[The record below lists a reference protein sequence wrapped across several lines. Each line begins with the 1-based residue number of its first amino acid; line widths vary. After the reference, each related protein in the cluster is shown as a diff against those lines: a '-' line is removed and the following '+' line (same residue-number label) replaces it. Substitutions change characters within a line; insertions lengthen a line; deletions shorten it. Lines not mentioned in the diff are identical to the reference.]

1 MPDWPIPDWMGVAD
15 IAAVLWF
22 LGLWTGYTWYAD
34 KSSAHERSI
43 TAAMNKR
50 RLAWMMQALNRDLRI
65 VDTNI
70 LGNLLTGVGFFAS
83 TTIFVLGGLMAML
96 GVAEQGTAALARL
109 PFASTVQETIWE
121 VKILFLLLIFIYAFF
136 KFTWAFRLA
145 NYCSITVGTMPNS
158 DQKDSPQATEAAT
171 MAATLT
177 RLSGHH
183 FNRGLRAYFF
193 ALAALGWLIS
203 PWVFA
208 AMTAAVVWTLYRREF
223 SSRAVRALRDMM
235 EKNPPPP
242 CA

>member
-1 MPDWPIPDWMGVAD
+1 MLDWMGITD
-15 IAAVLWF
+15 IAAIVWF
-22 LGLWTGYTWYAD
+22 LLLWCGYTWYAD
-34 KSSAHERSI
+34 KSPAHHRSI
-43 TAAMNKR
+43 TAAMNR
-50 RLAWMMQALNRDLRI
+50 RREDWMRQALKRDMRI
-65 VDTNI
+65 VDTTI

-96 GVAEQGTAALARL
+96 GVAEQGTIALSRL

-121 VKILFLLLIFIYAFF
+121 VKVLFLLIIFVYAFF

-158 DQKDSPQATEAAT
+158 EHKDSPQAIEAAA

-193 ALAALGWLIS
+193 ALAALSWLIS
-203 PWVFA
+203 PWAFA
-208 AMTAAVVWTLYRREF
+208 LMTTVVVVILYRREF
-223 SSRAVRALRDMM
+223 SSRAVRAVRDSAV
-235 EKNPPPP
+235 KNS
-242 CA
+242 